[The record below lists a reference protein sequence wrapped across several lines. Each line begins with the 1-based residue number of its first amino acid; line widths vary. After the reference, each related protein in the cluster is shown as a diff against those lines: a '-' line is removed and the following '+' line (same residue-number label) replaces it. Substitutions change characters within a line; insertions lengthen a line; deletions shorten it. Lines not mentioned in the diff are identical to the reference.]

1 MVMGLF
7 GINKCLKD
15 RQVQAYIDN
24 ELDENTFSRLTAHI
38 EKCKR
43 CQEKIEAR
51 KERIDKV
58 FSQVDILK
66 DYSCLN
72 KSNGTSNHTS
82 KHISRYIIGGSVAAS
97 IVIAVL
103 FFKFQTNVSTSIP
116 EDDCEWVAL
125 SSNEFQPDLE
135 SPNRLLRMRVVK
147 CEELSNDS
155 LSSVTYLVKTC
166 KQ

>member
-1 MVMGLF
+1 MGLF

-15 RQVQAYIDN
+15 WQVQAYIDN
-24 ELDENTFSRLTAHI
+24 ELDENTISKLTVHI
-38 EKCKR
+38 EKCKN

-51 KERIDKV
+51 KSRIDKV
-58 FSQVDILK
+58 FSQVDILTDY
-66 DYSCLN
+66 DYSN
-72 KSNGTSNHTS
+72 KSNSISNHTN
-82 KHISRYIIGGSVAAS
+82 KHVSRYIIGVSVAAS

-103 FFKFQTNVSTSIP
+103 FFKHQTNITTSTP
-116 EDDCEWVAL
+116 EKDCEWVAL

-147 CEELSNDS
+147 CEELSSDS
-155 LSSVTYLVKTC
+155 LKRVTYLVKTC